1 MMAKRG
7 SAEWKANV
15 AKGVKRALKPW
26 NDGLNVLPSSVR
38 DFVRRGQV
46 APEMRPFI
54 ADATVL
60 IGEYTEQLGDVT
72 AGQQVFNALF
82 RAVVVLNALFS
93 RALREGNVEP
103 LLEGIGPLLSS
114 ERAAVAAL
122 GLRTAERRVPSLSKY
137 LADCHGSSDQRR
149 GPQA

>member
-1 MMAKRG
+1 MTKDPC
-7 SAEWKANV
+7 S
-15 AKGVKRALKPW
+15 
-26 NDGLNVLPSSVR
+26 
-38 DFVRRGQV
+38 GQV
-46 APEMRPFI
+46 H
-54 ADATVL
+54 L
-60 IGEYTEQLGDVT
+60 
-72 AGQQVFNALF
+72 NALF
-82 RAVVVLNALFS
+82 RTVVVLNALFS

-122 GLRTAERRVPSLSKY
+122 GLRAAEKRVPSLSRY

>member
-1 MMAKRG
+1 MAERG
-7 SAEWKANV
+7 SSEWKRNV
-15 AKGVKRALKPW
+15 GEGVKRALKPW

-46 APEMRPFI
+46 APEMRPFV

-72 AGQQVFNALF
+72 AGQRVHLNALF

-103 LLEGIGPLLSS
+103 LLEGIGPLLGS

-122 GLRTAERRVPSLSKY
+122 GLRAAEKRVPPLSEY
-137 LADCHGSSDQRR
+137 LADSRRTSD
-149 GPQA
+149 